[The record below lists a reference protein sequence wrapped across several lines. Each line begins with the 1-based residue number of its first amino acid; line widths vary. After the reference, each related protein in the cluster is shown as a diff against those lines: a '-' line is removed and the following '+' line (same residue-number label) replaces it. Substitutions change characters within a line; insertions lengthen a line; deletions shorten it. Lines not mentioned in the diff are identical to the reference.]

1 MARHK
6 RTHRAREYP
15 CDYCTYKGTTR
26 AHLKRHLRIHI
37 GSKPYRC
44 LHCDYRCNTVE
55 NLRKHC
61 VHNKVH
67 AGKFMY
73 PCKHCS
79 YGTHSAKDMQTHLL
93 LSHSV
98 SVENDKHVG
107 MYLGTY
113 EKGEDPDELPEGSCA
128 IPVSE
133 RKRISK
139 QAVSSR
145 EAEFVGLISTDPIV
159 TVIIKGT
166 PGKSEEEILTNLD
179 IRNVESVTDLFNAVE
194 SVKLEHATTAADSE
208 GDNNDSN
215 IVFVESAEIPV
226 NEDQSQSVE

>member
-67 AGKFMY
+67 VGKFMY
-73 PCKHCS
+73 PCKHCT

-107 MYLGTY
+107 IYLGTY
-113 EKGEDPDELPEGSCA
+113 EKAEDPDELPEGSCA
-128 IPVSE
+128 IPVTE
-133 RKRISK
+133 RKRTSK
-139 QAVSSR
+139 EAVPNR
-145 EAEFVGLISTDPIV
+145 EEEFVGLISTDPIV

-166 PGKSEEEILTNLD
+166 PGKSEGEILTNID
-179 IRNVESVTDLFNAVE
+179 IRNVESVTDLFKAVE
-194 SVKLEHATTAADSE
+194 SVKLEHSTTANSE

-215 IVFVESAEIPV
+215 IMFVESAEMPV
-226 NEDQSQSVE
+226 NEDQPQSAE